1 MAFFS
6 VFSTCNRTVRKGS
19 AMSGNESKYD
29 VVVIGAGPGGY
40 PAAIRAAQMGAK
52 VAVVEKEKVGGTCLN
67 QGCIPTK
74 SLLAST
80 EVVTLAREA
89 DKFGVKIEGVEPDWA
104 AIMERKQKI
113 TDTLVKGV
121 THLLKA
127 NGIDLISGT
136 GRVTLERNVAVKSAD
151 GERVLETD
159 KIIIATG
166 SDPAELPTFDF
177 SQPTVMTSTDALELD
192 HIPESLIIVG
202 SGVIGSEF
210 AGIFKPLGTEIVMLE
225 LMDRMLPTEDSR
237 VAKQMRSTFRK
248 EGIDIRLETTV
259 SEVLEYADDH
269 IKVELSSG
277 DTLEAEKLLVSIG
290 RRLNSSGL
298 GLEEV
303 GVELDRRGT
312 IMVNDRME
320 TNVDGVYAIG
330 DVVGGILLAH
340 TATAEGLVAAANAT
354 GGSAV
359 IDYKVVPACIFT
371 SPEVGSVGLNT
382 DKAAE
387 QGIEV
392 NVSRFSFGALGKAM
406 AMGED
411 RGFVQLLIDPKTD
424 KLLGAQI
431 MGPHASDLIHEA
443 AVAIKLGATAED
455 IATTIHA
462 HPSLPEAIMEAA
474 EAAHGRAIHVAP
486 RKKR

>member
-1 MAFFS
+1 MP
-6 VFSTCNRTVRKGS
+6 
-19 AMSGNESKYD
+19 GNEPKYD
-29 VVVIGAGPGGY
+29 VVIIGAGPGGY
-40 PAAIRAAQMGAK
+40 PAAIRAAQLGAK

-80 EVVTLAREA
+80 EIVTLAREA
-89 DKFGVKIEGVEPDWA
+89 DEFGVKVEGVEPDWT
-104 AIMERKQKI
+104 AIMERKRKI
-113 TDTLVKGV
+113 TDTLVKGG
-121 THLLKA
+121 TQLLKA
-127 NGIDLISGT
+127 NGVDLISGT
-136 GRVTLERNVAVKSAD
+136 GRVTPEKDVSVKTAD
-151 GERVLETD
+151 GERVLVAD

-177 SQPTVMTSTDALELD
+177 SQPTVMTSTDALALD
-192 HIPESLIIVG
+192 HVPKSLIIVG

-210 AGIFKPLGTEIVMLE
+210 AGIFEPLGTEIVMLE
-225 LMDRMLPTEDSR
+225 LMNRMLPTEDSR
-237 VAKQMRSTFRK
+237 VARQMRSIFRK

-259 SEVLEYADDH
+259 SEVLEYGDDR

-298 GLEEV
+298 GLEEL
-303 GVELDRRGT
+303 GVELDKRGT
-312 IMVNDRME
+312 IIVNDRME

-330 DVVGGILLAH
+330 DVVGGMLLAH
-340 TATAEGLVAAANAT
+340 TATAEGLVAAENAT
-354 GGSAV
+354 GGSAT

-406 AMGED
+406 AMGEE
-411 RGFVQLLIDPKTD
+411 RGFVQLVIDAGND

-431 MGPHASDLIHEA
+431 MGPHASDLIHEV

-486 RKKR
+486 RKKK